1 MREASGILADTTEL
15 KKLILENPNY
25 PIAILGGECLNGG
38 DYSWVYASD
47 IRFDLGEIL
56 DCDQPINDEIVYS
69 DRDMFNEQLE
79 EWLWDDMGGN
89 DKDSKLNETVF
100 EDALKEL
107 KAKYEPYWKKC
118 IIIYADN

>member
-1 MREASGILADTTEL
+1 MRKVSGILADTTEL

-25 PIAILGGECLNGG
+25 PIAVLGGDCLNGG
-38 DYSWVYASD
+38 DYSWMYATD

-79 EWLWDDMGGN
+79 EWLWEEYRDVTM
-89 DKDSKLNETVF
+89 T
-100 EDALKEL
+100 EDNFQKMLAEEKEN
-107 KAKYEPYWKKC
+107 YEPHWKKC
-118 IIIYADN
+118 ILIYADN